1 MATGINGAKI
11 FTSYFIEITSEFWN
25 ELKGTLTEKS
35 ASLKSA
41 GHPERRGRW
50 QQEFLQ
56 SLRGIL
62 SFISASPALSYA
74 YECFHFHC
82 SARPCSH
89 CSCFNKELNA
99 CTVHEPVL
107 TLPCLFVYF
116 LTAKHF
122 FIHTERFKIHLFI
135 WKSEISEPH
144 CMHLIF
150 EFMLTCVSVLG
161 QILQKCILLKTNR
174 WKNRWFNNKF
184 QGELHARA
192 CQTEY

>member
-1 MATGINGAKI
+1 MAIGINGEKI

-25 ELKGTLTEKS
+25 ELKGTLTKKS

-41 GHPERRGRW
+41 GHPARRGRW

-89 CSCFNKELNA
+89 CPCFNNDLNVR
-99 CTVHEPVL
+99 TVHEPWSWL
-107 TLPCLFVYF
+107 YLAFLYIFLLPNIFCAHRKIRNTFTFFGILKFKKHIACTLF
-116 LTAKHF
+116 
-122 FIHTERFKIHLFI
+122 
-135 WKSEISEPH
+135 
-144 CMHLIF
+144 
-150 EFMLTCVSVLG
+150 
-161 QILQKCILLKTNR
+161 
-174 WKNRWFNNKF
+174 
-184 QGELHARA
+184 
-192 CQTEY
+192 